1 MRTPWRFVADLVSR
15 KPKTHGHD
23 ESAAVAPK
31 TIALEYKPVP
41 EERQPG
47 LDATAID
54 RSAEPA
60 SEAQLEASPQE
71 PHTNPREVGTTA
83 SVAAEAP
90 AAAVLGTEEPANL
103 ATMHRAEETSP
114 ASPRTKA
121 AETPVKPTPA
131 RRKKVEPIMEPT
143 ALVGTALDEYPAVDA
158 GPRSFTDEMADLDA
172 EVDALRRQL
181 ARKLVEQNAQLRK
194 MLARFD
200 VR

>member
-15 KPKTHGHD
+15 KPKIHGHD
-23 ESAAVAPK
+23 ESSAVAPK

-41 EERQPG
+41 EEEQSG
-47 LDATAID
+47 LDATAVD
-54 RSAEPA
+54 RSAEPG
-60 SEAQLEASPQE
+60 SEAQLETSPQE
-71 PHTNPREVGTTA
+71 PHTNPSEVGTTA

-90 AAAVLGTEEPANL
+90 AAAVGTEEPANL
-103 ATMHRAEETSP
+103 ATTQQAEETSP

-121 AETPVKPTPA
+121 AETAVKPAPA
-131 RRKKVEPIMEPT
+131 RREKIEPIVEPT
-143 ALVGTALDEYPAVDA
+143 ASVGTALEGSPAVAA
-158 GPRSFTDEMADLDA
+158 GPRSFTDEIADLDA
-172 EVDALRRQL
+172 EVAALRRQL